1 MGLWFSNG
9 LKMPFKITD
18 EISFA
23 TESPSQKIE
32 GPLPELRTGHQ
43 LNEKKKNKFS
53 EIRLTC

>member
-1 MGLWFSNG
+1 
-9 LKMPFKITD
+9 MPFKITD

-32 GPLPELRTGHQ
+32 GPLLELRTGHQ

-53 EIRLTC
+53 ETRFTC